1 MNVLIDGDVVLY
13 EISIAVETP
22 VHWGDDMWTLH
33 ADMREAS
40 QRFDCWIKEIRGRL
54 SGTRC
59 LIAFSGSDNWRKD
72 VLPTYKEHRKSK
84 RKPLIFHQLKQ
95 YAVDIHK
102 TFTYSNLEGDDVLG
116 MMMGDPELKGDKVCV
131 TIDKDLKTVPGL
143 HFNPM
148 RRDDGII
155 EVTEEDADYN
165 HLLQSLTGDAV
176 DGYSGCPGIGIKRAT
191 RILDED
197 ASWDSVIST
206 YNKAGLTEEDA
217 LVQARVAR
225 ILRHGEYNKKKKE
238 VRLWNP

>member
-1 MNVLIDGDVVLY
+1 MNILIDGDVVLY

-54 SGTRC
+54 SG
-59 LIAFSGSDNWRKD
+59 
-72 VLPTYKEHRKSK
+72 
-84 RKPLIFHQLKQ
+84 FHQLKQ